1 MTIMWISVYVW
12 KYMIEEKFAN
22 SFGKYFLIINT
33 FNMLLWYMQIIFT
46 INFLNFSSLY
56 DAIGPDLPNLYLTFK
71 LNFLYT
77 GEVMFNLCFQKKG
90 QLK

>member
-1 MTIMWISVYVW
+1 
-12 KYMIEEKFAN
+12 
-22 SFGKYFLIINT
+22 
-33 FNMLLWYMQIIFT
+33 MQIIFT